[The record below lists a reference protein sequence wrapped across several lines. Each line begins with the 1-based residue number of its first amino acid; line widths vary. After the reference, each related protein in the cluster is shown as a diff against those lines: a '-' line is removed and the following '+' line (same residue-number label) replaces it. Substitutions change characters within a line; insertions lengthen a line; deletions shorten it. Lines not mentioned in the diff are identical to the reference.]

1 MWAVICPV
9 ICPGVATT
17 VLVIDIPGCMK
28 GGLDTGDIIAGGNMA
43 WFAEENIFFFYS
55 GPMGPLIVYLFFYN
69 ILLYLYCTTISH
81 KIYDIHKIINTQ
93 LILAIR

>member
-43 WFAEENIFFFYS
+43 WFAEENMAAENMAGFAGENMAGFA
-55 GPMGPLIVYLFFYN
+55 GENMAG
-69 ILLYLYCTTISH
+69 
-81 KIYDIHKIINTQ
+81 
-93 LILAIR
+93 LAGENMT